1 MLPNGTII
9 HYVKS
14 VGKNIKEILW
24 VLIIQRNWEKFRMTK
39 GNCFNKERIKSL
51 RDAWEQYNMEW
62 SSIKE
67 DVPKELYEIIEE
79 IICRLEEKE

>member
-1 MLPNGTII
+1 
-9 HYVKS
+9 
-14 VGKNIKEILW
+14 
-24 VLIIQRNWEKFRMTK
+24 MTK